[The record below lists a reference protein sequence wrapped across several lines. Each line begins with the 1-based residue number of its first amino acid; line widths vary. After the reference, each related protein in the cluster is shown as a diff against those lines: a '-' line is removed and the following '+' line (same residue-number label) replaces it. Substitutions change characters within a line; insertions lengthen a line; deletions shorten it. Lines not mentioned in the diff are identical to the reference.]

1 MIFQKHSELSGLH
14 APFSASQSSWLR
26 YDDDK
31 MLSSYFNKD
40 RKTLGTEIHE
50 YVKSQIDLTQKVT
63 SIKQLVQSISTYI
76 YSKYLAADSLNYG
89 LSLIKGV
96 KQLPPEVFETVKMF
110 VNDAIGYKM
119 SSEVV
124 LYYSDYFFGTADA
137 ISFRNNVLRIHD
149 LKTGEGKVSMEQLEV
164 YVALFCLE
172 YKIKPGEIETELCI
186 YQNGNVLY
194 HKPTAEDILPIMD
207 KIIHSHKLIEKADYE
222 EV

>member
-1 MIFQKHSELSGLH
+1 MIFVKHSELSGLH

-40 RKTLGTEIHE
+40 RKALGTEIHE
-50 YVKSQIDLTQKVT
+50 YAKSQIDLTQKVT

-76 YSKYLAADSLNYG
+76 YSKYLAADALNYG
-89 LSLIKGV
+89 LSLIKGI
-96 KQLPPEVFETVKMF
+96 KALPTEVFETVKMF
-110 VNDAIGYKM
+110 INDAIGYKM

-137 ISFRNNVLRIHD
+137 ISFRNNILRIHD
-149 LKTGEGKVSMEQLEV
+149 LKTGEGKVKMEQLEI

-172 YKIKPGEIETELCI
+172 YKIKPGEIEIELCI
-186 YQNGNVLY
+186 YQNGEVLC
-194 HKPTAEDILPIMD
+194 HKPSVEDILPIMD
-207 KIIHSHKLIEKADYE
+207 KIIHDHKLIEKADYE